1 MASRAAH
8 TSAAYLLVFYLAY
21 SLILK
26 MLQGK
31 SVCSSKMSVGFYWTT
46 WRYIPKDSNLNLLTF
61 PSVNVKLS
69 ASHVKTGKQ
78 YLIQW
83 YFYLGSTKENILQAL
98 LKMPGTRLWGSR
110 LKKFG
115 IMKFV
120 PNSPD
125 DYQEE
130 RQIHEA
136 VKDMSLG
143 MRYY

>member
-1 MASRAAH
+1 
-8 TSAAYLLVFYLAY
+8 
-21 SLILK
+21 
-26 MLQGK
+26 
-31 SVCSSKMSVGFYWTT
+31 
-46 WRYIPKDSNLNLLTF
+46 
-61 PSVNVKLS
+61 
-69 ASHVKTGKQ
+69 
-78 YLIQW
+78 
-83 YFYLGSTKENILQAL
+83 
-98 LKMPGTRLWGSR
+98 MPGTRLWGRR